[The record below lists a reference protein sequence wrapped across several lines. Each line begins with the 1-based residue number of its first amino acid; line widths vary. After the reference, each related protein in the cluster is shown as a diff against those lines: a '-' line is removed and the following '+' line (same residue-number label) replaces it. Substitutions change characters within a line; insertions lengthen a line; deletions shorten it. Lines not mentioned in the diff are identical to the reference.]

1 MFNKSLYEEL
11 LMSSQYKLI
20 YDTLPNKLREL
31 GYNDIN
37 HVGDN
42 LFCIGNVPV
51 MLVAHADIVMTNN
64 EYPQEFIY
72 KDGIVRA
79 NQRTLGSDDRNG
91 IYIMLEAIKDLDVKP
106 FLLVTHDE
114 EQGCKGSDEFVTKM
128 PYNEYDICFA
138 IELDRR
144 GSNDLV
150 FYDCSTEQ
158 EFVDYCEQATGYK
171 QAHGSFSDICSIMDE
186 WKICAVNMSVGYYNE
201 HTSNEHTVISEM
213 LNTKHTLIHWLNN
226 IDYSTL
232 KQFPYT
238 PKQKSYSSNWDW
250 LFDSYDEAKDL
261 FPNEDYSPYD
271 EDIDDTIEH
280 EGVRYTVCSDCGSLV
295 PMTEETYKYGIA
307 LCHECQN
314 YYDDICSSGDRNLYK
329 LF

>member
-51 MLVAHADIVMTNN
+51 MLVAHADSVMTNN
-64 EYPQEFIY
+64 EYPKNFIY

-138 IELDRR
+138 IEGVLMT
-144 GSNDLV
+144 L
-150 FYDCSTEQ
+150 CSTIAVQ
-158 EFVDYCEQATGYK
+158 NKSLLTIVNKLLDINKLMVAFQIFVA
-171 QAHGSFSDICSIMDE
+171 
-186 WKICAVNMSVGYYNE
+186 
-201 HTSNEHTVISEM
+201 
-213 LNTKHTLIHWLNN
+213 
-226 IDYSTL
+226 
-232 KQFPYT
+232 
-238 PKQKSYSSNWDW
+238 
-250 LFDSYDEAKDL
+250 
-261 FPNEDYSPYD
+261 
-271 EDIDDTIEH
+271 
-280 EGVRYTVCSDCGSLV
+280 
-295 PMTEETYKYGIA
+295 
-307 LCHECQN
+307 
-314 YYDDICSSGDRNLYK
+314 
-329 LF
+329 